1 MTNWPEDRVTAN
13 KPFTFV
19 GVDFF
24 GPFVVK
30 RGRSEAEKYGCIFT
44 CMTIRAVHLEVTHS
58 LDTDSFLNALRRFM
72 ARRGKPGQIRSDNG
86 GNFVKGSK
94 EISNGIR
101 RLMYIFYNTRLS
113 GYSIP
118 LRDPIMEGHGKGV
131 FELYGKSSMQSSIS
145 RPLMTK
151 V

>member
-19 GVDFF
+19 DVDFF

-86 GNFVKGSK
+86 GNIVKGSK

-101 RLMYIFYNTRLS
+101 RLMSIFYNTRF
-113 GYSIP
+113 I
-118 LRDPIMEGHGKGV
+118 EGHGKGV

-145 RPLMTK
+145 RSLMTK